1 MQVDADPVRGVPQW
15 ELLVEQL
22 APGMLAAGLVT
33 ERDLRAFGELLHDGV
48 TVVFAPLMV
57 SSWGRRP
64 ASGDGPGVTTT
75 AISYAQAMPAHRA
88 LRRFAATRVGD
99 WLFANVL
106 RRLDG
111 PVYRL
116 TSGRHTAANLL
127 SGLPVVHLTTT
138 GARTG
143 RASTVPVLGIPTPEG
158 LAVIAS
164 NFGRPR
170 QPGWYHNLRAHPD
183 ATVTVRGDAR
193 RCAPSRRRVRNATG
207 SGGRGWRSFPAGR
220 PTSAGPRAARSP
232 SSCSLPTSL
241 RTRAR
246 PAGHDGAG

>member
-1 MQVDADPVRGVPQW
+1 MTA
-15 ELLVEQL
+15 
-22 APGMLAAGLVT
+22 
-33 ERDLRAFGELLHDGV
+33 
-48 TVVFAPLMV
+48 
-57 SSWGRRP
+57 
-64 ASGDGPGVTTT
+64 VTT
-75 AISYAQAMPAHRA
+75 YAQAGPGRRA
-88 LRRFAATRVGD
+88 VRRFAATRVGD

-143 RASTVPVLGIPTPEG
+143 RQRTVPVLGLPTPAG

-170 QPGWYHNLRAHPD
+170 QPGWYHNLRAHPG
-183 ATVTVRGDAR
+183 ATVTVRGAV
-193 RCAPSRRRVRNATG
+193 SRVHATEATG
-207 SGGRGWRSFPAGR
+207 EVRERIWRAALEVFPGWASYERRAAGR
-220 PTSAGPRAARSP
+220 EITVFLL
-232 SSCSLPTSL
+232 LPQDG
-241 RTRAR
+241 AR
-246 PAGHDGAG
+246 PARRPVAAGVGRPVGVP